1 MESAEL
7 DTIPTEAA
15 LMEVEVEVAHLK
27 TTEMET
33 AVEHGR
39 IYPSAVF

>member
-7 DTIPTEAA
+7 DTIRMEAA
-15 LMEVEVEVAHLK
+15 LMEVEVAHLK